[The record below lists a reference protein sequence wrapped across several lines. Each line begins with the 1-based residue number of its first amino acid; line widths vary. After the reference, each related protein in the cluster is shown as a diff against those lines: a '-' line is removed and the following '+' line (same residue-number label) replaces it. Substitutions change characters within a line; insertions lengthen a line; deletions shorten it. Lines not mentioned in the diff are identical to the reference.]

1 MKELAELRDE
11 IRLIDEEMAELF
23 MRRMESV
30 RGVAE
35 YKRAHG
41 LAVSDPAQEQ
51 RVIEGRSALISDE
64 EVKPYYIQFLHDL
77 MDVSKLYQHKLLE
90 GRRIAYVPHKDKTAG
105 KEPLMKYRYFLFDL
119 DGTLTDPGVGITN
132 SVMHALSKYG
142 IEVDDRSSLYPF
154 IGPPLTD
161 SFSRYFGFSE
171 EQALEAVDHYR
182 EYFRDKGL
190 FENEVYEGIPEMLGE
205 LKQRGAVIALATSKP
220 YEFSVRILEHFGLHQ
235 YFDHIGAATMDGS
248 ISRKADVIEH
258 LLSGL
263 GSIDRSSVIMIGDR
277 DQDINGARANGL
289 TSLGVLWGY
298 GSEEELKGAGADFL
312 ASAPEDIIQFTED

>member
-90 GRRIAYVPHKDKTAG
+90 GRRIAYVPRKDKTAR
-105 KEPLMKYRYFLFDL
+105 KEFLMKYRYFLFDL

-142 IEVDDRSSLYPF
+142 ISVDDRSSLYPF

-263 GSIDRSSVIMIGDR
+263 DSIDRSSVIMIGDR

>member
-1 MKELAELRDE
+1 
-11 IRLIDEEMAELF
+11 
-23 MRRMESV
+23 
-30 RGVAE
+30 
-35 YKRAHG
+35 
-41 LAVSDPAQEQ
+41 
-51 RVIEGRSALISDE
+51 
-64 EVKPYYIQFLHDL
+64 
-77 MDVSKLYQHKLLE
+77 
-90 GRRIAYVPHKDKTAG
+90 
-105 KEPLMKYRYFLFDL
+105 MKYRYFLFDL

>member
-35 YKRAHG
+35 YKRTHG

-90 GRRIAYVPHKDKTAG
+90 GRRIAYVPRKDKTAG

-142 IEVDDRSSLYPF
+142 IEVYDRSSLYPF

-205 LKQRGAVIALATSKP
+205 LRRRGAVIALATSKP

-277 DQDINGARANGL
+277 DKDINGARANGL